1 MKKLI
6 RNVLDVDVD
15 GWKGVNHYTVKAMY
29 DVIAEDGF
37 ATIEHELLA
46 RFDYKWSEIDE
57 MGGTAVVN
65 EMIAKKYNL
74 EIA

>member
-37 ATIEHELLA
+37 ATIEH
-46 RFDYKWSEIDE
+46 
-57 MGGTAVVN
+57 
-65 EMIAKKYNL
+65 
-74 EIA
+74 